1 MRKNNCGLESAFVF
15 QQNIDMRCTRDIP
28 CPCCGGK
35 LQLDRS
41 KSSPWHDR
49 YTCRKCGRTFA
60 VKYNWILLFIEMFA
74 VLKVLDLLSRAIAG
88 RLVFTVNL
96 QLAALLI
103 EAGLALLLSRFQP
116 WILLKLKIMRFVD
129 MEEEKLS

>member
-1 MRKNNCGLESAFVF
+1 
-15 QQNIDMRCTRDIP
+15 
-28 CPCCGGK
+28 
-35 LQLDRS
+35 
-41 KSSPWHDR
+41 
-49 YTCRKCGRTFA
+49 
-60 VKYNWILLFIEMFA
+60 MFA

-129 MEEEKLS
+129 TEEEKLS

>member
-1 MRKNNCGLESAFVF
+1 
-15 QQNIDMRCTRDIP
+15 
-28 CPCCGGK
+28 
-35 LQLDRS
+35 
-41 KSSPWHDR
+41 
-49 YTCRKCGRTFA
+49 
-60 VKYNWILLFIEMFA
+60 MFA

-116 WILLKLKIMRFVD
+116 WLLLKLKIMRFVD
-129 MEEEKLS
+129 TEEEKLS

>member
-1 MRKNNCGLESAFVF
+1 
-15 QQNIDMRCTRDIP
+15 MRCTRDIP

-116 WILLKLKIMRFVD
+116 WILLKANIMRFVEVD
-129 MEEEKLS
+129 EGKQ